1 MAPMAMQKQMLGG
14 WHSEPADAN
23 YCAKQLVKCVSP
35 HHTLK
40 RLIYGQT
47 ESGNISA
54 ASHQQCLLLWS
65 GRVCYWERTFISLYK
80 ACPFNHLKFFH
91 IYLKK
96 KVKMVLCSSLY
107 FYPNMFTQQNFM
119 LTSLTFSPILYLSCS
134 FLQLVLRCPNC

>member
-1 MAPMAMQKQMLGG
+1 MATQKQMLGG

-54 ASHQQCLLLWS
+54 VSHQQCLLLWS
-65 GRVCYWERTFISLYK
+65 GRVFDWERTFINLYK
-80 ACPFNHLKFFH
+80 ACPFNHFKFFH

-96 KVKMVLCSSLY
+96 KGENGTLFFFLLLSQHVYTAKLHA
-107 FYPNMFTQQNFM
+107 NFTD
-119 LTSLTFSPILYLSCS
+119 L
-134 FLQLVLRCPNC
+134 